1 MTEITGGC
9 LCGKVRYTLTGEPL
23 ATMVCHCTH
32 CQKQTGTSF
41 SILLA
46 AKSAAVS
53 VTGTL
58 ASYADEGSSGQ
69 PIRRKFCSTCGSPI
83 LSEPDVAPGM
93 VFLKAGTL
101 DDTKGLNPTKE
112 IWCQSA
118 QSWVPHPETTEKFE
132 QGR

>member
-1 MTEITGGC
+1 MSKITGGC
-9 LCGKVRYTLTGEPL
+9 LCGAIRYTLTGDAL

-46 AKSAAVS
+46 AKSEAVT
-53 VTGTL
+53 VNGPL
-58 ASYADEGSSGQ
+58 ASYCDEGSSGQ
-69 PIRRKFCSTCGSPI
+69 PIHRNFCGTCGSPI

-101 DDTKGLNPTKE
+101 DDTRDLAPTTE

-118 QSWVPHPETTEKFE
+118 QPWVPHPETTEKFE
-132 QGR
+132 KGR